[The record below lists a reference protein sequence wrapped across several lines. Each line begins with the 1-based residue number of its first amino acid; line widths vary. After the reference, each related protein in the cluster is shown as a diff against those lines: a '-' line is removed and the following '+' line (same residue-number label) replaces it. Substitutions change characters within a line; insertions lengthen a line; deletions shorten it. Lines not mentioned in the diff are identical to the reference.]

1 MKDIFLMLIFKVNLT
16 ESKNVFLALQKYVLI
31 KNVLMTE

>member
-31 KNVLMTE
+31 INVLMTE

>member
-1 MKDIFLMLIFKVNLT
+1 MKDIFPMLIFKVNLT

-31 KNVLMTE
+31 KNELMTE